1 MVGVIEPQEARTL
14 AKKAGAGLTGAAAGL
29 ALGGP
34 LGAVAGAI
42 TAPMLELLV
51 LRESRGLA
59 NIALLESI
67 VTDLSG
73 LSSADVAS
81 WAREQDG
88 RLHLVTTAMHAA
100 YMTAVR
106 QKIGALAR
114 VVADNIHDDAK
125 IDCSS
130 LVLAAL
136 AQIEAPH
143 IRVLHAMVHE
153 TPPDPPDGLKIADG
167 AWCQS
172 QLAAHLPGLRSG
184 IVPVATMLVST
195 GMVEEGMA
203 ADDDNRAWFVT
214 SFGIACLEHVE
225 TSQS

>member
-1 MVGVIEPQEARTL
+1 VIEPEEARAL

-42 TAPMLELLV
+42 TPPMLELLIS
-51 LRESRGLA
+51 RESKGLA
-59 NIALLESI
+59 NIALLESN

-81 WAREQDG
+81 WARETDG

-114 VVADNIHDDAK
+114 VVADNIQDDAK
-125 IDCSS
+125 IDCSW
-130 LVLAAL
+130 LVVAAL

-143 IRVLHAMVHE
+143 IRVLHAMVHD
-153 TPPDPPDGLKIADG
+153 TPPDPPAGLIVAEG

-172 QLAAHLPGLRSG
+172 QLAAQLPGLRSG
-184 IVPVATMLVST
+184 IVPIATTLMAT
-195 GMVEEGMA
+195 GMIDEGLA
-203 ADDDNRAWFVT
+203 ADDDNRAWSAT
-214 SFGIACLEHVE
+214 SFGIACLERVE
-225 TSQS
+225 SSGS